1 MRAGDAARRV
11 HRQHLLGA
19 RPDDRWSAAGGLH
32 RVEGCSDRA
41 HSRPRPAVDR
51 PQGHPGQCN
60 RPRLLRIGDDRA
72 VRARLPRPDDAAGRR
87 GTNGRCARTRS
98 DPGVAGLGGGW
109 LRHGPDD
116 RRRRWREHHV
126 TELSYH
132 VVDVFTDRSYAGNP
146 LAVVLDAD
154 GLTGAQMQ
162 SMAREFNLSET
173 TFVLPPTSADAAYRA
188 RIFTPAVEL
197 PFAGHPSIGT
207 AWLLKSIGR
216 FDTGPVVQECGA
228 GLLPIVVS
236 DDGAELTGGAVYE
249 SEPLDTAV
257 FAAAVGAS
265 DADLIG
271 TPTRWC
277 GCGIEFGYVHVDDA
291 FLVRAVPDLPRLA
304 ELGRAGVCVFS
315 FDGSS
320 AHSRVFAGGAGV
332 AEDPATGSAALG
344 LGVF

>member
-109 LRHGPDD
+109 LRHRPDD

-126 TELSYH
+126 TELAYH

-154 GLTGAQMQ
+154 GLSDAQMQ
-162 SMAREFNLSET
+162 SMASEFNLSET
-173 TFVLPPTSADAAYRA
+173 TFVLKPTSADATYRA
-188 RIFTPAVEL
+188 RIFTPSVEL
-197 PFAGHPSIGT
+197 PFAGHPSVGT

-216 FDTGPVVQECGA
+216 FGTGTVVQECGA
-228 GLLPIVVS
+228 GLLPIVVA
-236 DDGAELTGGAVYE
+236 DEGAELTGGPASL
-249 SEPLDTAV
+249 SEPVEPDDFV
-257 FAAAVGAS
+257 AAVG
-265 DADLIG
+265 LTTEGLVG
-271 TPTRWC
+271 TPVRWC
-277 GCGIEFGYVHVDDA
+277 GCGIDWGYVQ
-291 FLVRAVPDLPRLA
+291 VRD
-304 ELGRAGVCVFS
+304 EF
-315 FDGSS
+315 
-320 AHSRVFAGGAGV
+320 
-332 AEDPATGSAALG
+332 
-344 LGVF
+344 